1 MMQPESKQKKGILE
15 RLPKL
20 GRVSQL
26 ILLIGG
32 FLVIFLPIWYVNQGQ
47 AKQQAELKATLSNL
61 QKMLAV
67 SETPKAKFEAELA
80 QITAETEA
88 AKAVFPKSNQAPEI
102 IDSLLELAELN
113 DVYVTQTKISTST
126 PQDSAGPVLTV
137 ELGLK
142 SQCAQFQNLLL
153 ALGDRL
159 PTSKITGVRF
169 EAPG

>member
-1 MMQPESKQKKGILE
+1 MMQPESEQKKSFLE

-26 ILLIGG
+26 VLLIGG
-32 FLVIFLPIWYVNQGQ
+32 FLVIFFPIWYVNQEQ
-47 AKQQAELKATLSNL
+47 AKQQVELSATLSNL

-67 SETPKAKFEAELA
+67 SETPKAKYEAELA

-88 AKAVFPKSNQAPEI
+88 AKAVFPRSNQAPEI
-102 IDSLLELAELN
+102 VDSLLELAELN
-113 DVYVTQTKISTST
+113 DIYVTQTKITTSAPKGSTS
-126 PQDSAGPVLTV
+126 PVLTF

-159 PTSKITGVRF
+159 PTSQIIGVKF